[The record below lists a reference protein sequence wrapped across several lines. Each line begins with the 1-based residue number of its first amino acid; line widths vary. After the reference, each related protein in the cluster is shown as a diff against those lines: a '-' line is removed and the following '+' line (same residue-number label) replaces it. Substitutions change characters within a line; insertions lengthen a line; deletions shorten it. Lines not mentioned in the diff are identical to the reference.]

1 MVSIRKFKGLISFV
15 LIFAFILQMPFG
27 SAVNA
32 AFVPDIDK
40 IYSEGAYMVNLDT
53 GVVVYSKNENQ
64 RFYPASITKI
74 MTAIIV
80 LENCDDAK
88 LNSTVRIGA
97 DAFNEFWGSDLN
109 KQGPSHAALETG
121 QTNITY
127 LDCLYALMIV
137 SACEAANILA
147 LNVCGSIE
155 GFTDLMNQKAQEL
168 GCKDTHFSNAHGLW
182 EEDNY
187 STPYDMYLIARYGYD
202 RVPKFME
209 ICDAASHSFPPNQ
222 YNPDGYIKYNIN
234 SLISPSSEYYLEY
247 AHGIKTGSIDVYYDK
262 DGNVHDGG
270 RCLVSSAQ
278 TNGYTYLTVTMQAPY
293 FSETGEKINYNVIDH
308 YNLYNWAYDSFVYQ
322 MVVEQDAPFTEVD
335 VEQGEEDRLMLL
347 ARNDFTTIVPKDLA
361 ESGDSP
367 VQIKKTLLYDTITA
381 PVSRGEVL
389 GKLDIVYQGE
399 LIQTVD
405 LVASKSVERS
415 QIAFL
420 ADRAKSLTDTSWFIP
435 LLILLAVCIV
445 ALLVLLSIRRRKLIQ
460 EARRK
465 ERQRRRNSYR

>member
-1 MVSIRKFKGLISFV
+1 MFGIKKFKGLISFV
-15 LIFAFILQMPFG
+15 LIIALFLQMPLG
-27 SAVNA
+27 HTVNA

-64 RFYPASITKI
+64 RFYPASTTKI

-80 LENCDDAK
+80 LENCDEAK
-88 LNSTVRIGA
+88 LNSTVRISSE
-97 DAFNEFWGSDLN
+97 AFDEFWSGDKN
-109 KQGPSHAALETG
+109 KEGPSTAALEAG
-121 QTNITY
+121 QTDITY
-127 LDCLYALMIV
+127 LDCLYALMV
-137 SACEAANILA
+137 ASACEAANILA
-147 LNVCGSIE
+147 LNLCGSIE
-155 GFTDLMNQKAQEL
+155 AFADLMNQKAQEL

-182 EEDNY
+182 EAENY

-209 ICDAASHSFPPNQ
+209 ICDTVSYGFPANKN
-222 YNPDGYIKYNIN
+222 NPDGYIKYNYN
-234 SLISPSSEYYLEY
+234 PLISPSSEYYLEY
-247 AHGIKTGSIDVYYDK
+247 AHGIKTGSLPDYYDT
-262 DGNVHDGG
+262 DGVKHEGF

-278 TNGYTYLTVTMQAPY
+278 KNGFSYLTVTMQAPY
-293 FSETGEKINYNVIDH
+293 HDESGNSVNYSAKDH

-322 MVVEQDAPFTEVD
+322 TVVEQDAPFAEVD
-335 VEQGEEDRLMLL
+335 VEQGEDNRLMLL

-367 VQIKKTLLYDTITA
+367 VQVKKTIIYDSITA

-399 LIQTVD
+399 LVQTID

-415 QIAFL
+415 QVAFL
-420 ADRAKSLTDTSWFIP
+420 ADRARSLTDTSWFVP
-435 LLILLAVCIV
+435 LLILLAVCII

-460 EARRK
+460 EARRR

>member
-1 MVSIRKFKGLISFV
+1 MGSIRKFKGLISFV
-15 LIFAFILQMPFG
+15 LAFALILQFPLEIG
-27 SAVNA
+27 VNA

-53 GVVVYSKNENQ
+53 GVVVYSKNENE
-64 RFYPASITKI
+64 RFYPASTTKI

-80 LENCDDAK
+80 LENCDEAK
-88 LNSTVRIGA
+88 LNSTVRIGS
-97 DAFNEFWGSDLN
+97 DAFNEFWTSDLN
-109 KQGPSHAALETG
+109 KQGASNAALEAG

-127 LDCLYALMIV
+127 LDCLYALMIA

-147 LNVCGSIE
+147 LNLCGSIE

-182 EEDNY
+182 EAENY

-222 YNPDGYIKYNIN
+222 YNPDGYTKFNIN
-234 SLISPSSEYYLEY
+234 PLISPSSEYYLDY
-247 AHGIKTGSIDVYYDK
+247 VHGIKTGSIDVYYDK
-262 DGNVHDGG
+262 EGNTHSGG

-278 TNGYTYLTVTMQAPY
+278 KNGFTYLTVTMQAPY
-293 FSETGEKINYNVIDH
+293 FSEAGERINYNVIDH
-308 YNLYNWAYDSFVYQ
+308 YNLYKWAYDSFVYQ
-322 MVVEQDAPFTEVD
+322 TVVEQDAPFAEVD
-335 VEQGEEDRLMLL
+335 VEQGEENRLMLL

-361 ESGDSP
+361 EGGDSP
-367 VQIKKTLLYDTITA
+367 VQVKKTIIYDSITA

-389 GKLDIVYQGE
+389 GKLDIIYQGE
-399 LIQTVD
+399 LVQTID
-405 LVASKSVERS
+405 LIASKSVERS

-420 ADRAKSLTDTSWFIP
+420 ADRARSLTDTSWFIP
-435 LLILLAVCIV
+435 LLILLAVCIA
-445 ALLVLLSIRRRKLIQ
+445 ALMVLLSVRRRKLIQ

-465 ERQRRRNSYR
+465 ERRRRRNSYR

>member
-1 MVSIRKFKGLISFV
+1 MVIRKFKGLISFV
-15 LIFAFILQMPFG
+15 LIFAVILQIPLGFK
-27 SAVNA
+27 ADA
-32 AFVPDIDK
+32 AFVPDIDR
-40 IYSEGAYMVNLDT
+40 IYSEGAYMVNMNT
-53 GVVVYSKNENQ
+53 GVVVYSKNENK

-88 LNSTVRIGA
+88 LNSPVRIGY
-97 DAFNEFWGSDLN
+97 DAFNEFNSDDRN
-109 KQGPSHAALETG
+109 KQGPSHAALEAG

-147 LNVCGSIE
+147 LNLCGSIE
-155 GFTDLMNQKAQEL
+155 DFTALMNKKAEEL

-182 EEDNY
+182 EEENY
-187 STPYDMYLIARYGYD
+187 TTPYDMYLIARYGYD

-209 ICDAASHSFPPNQ
+209 ICDTASHSFPANQ

-234 SLISPSSEYYLEY
+234 PLISPGSEYYLEY
-247 AHGIKTGSIDVYYDK
+247 AHGIKTGSIDYYYDK
-262 DGNVHDGG
+262 DGNTCDGF

-278 TNGYTYLTVTMQAPY
+278 KDGFSYLLVTMQAPY
-293 FSETGEKINYNVIDH
+293 ANESGEAINFAAKDH
-308 YNLYNWAYDSFVYQ
+308 YNLYNWAYKSFVYQ
-322 MVVEQDAPFTEVD
+322 TVVSQDQAYTEVD
-335 VEQGEEDRLMLL
+335 VEQGEENRLVLL

-361 ESGDSP
+361 EGGDSP
-367 VQIKKTLLYDTITA
+367 VQVKKTLIYDSVTA

-399 LIQTVD
+399 LVQTVD
-405 LVASKSVERS
+405 LIASKSVARS
-415 QIAFL
+415 QVAFL

-435 LLILLAVCIV
+435 LLILLGVCIV

-460 EARRK
+460 EARRR

>member
-1 MVSIRKFKGLISFV
+1 MFSIRKFKGLISFV
-15 LIFAFILQMPFG
+15 LIFAFILQMSLG
-27 SAVNA
+27 YTVNA

-53 GVVVYSKNENQ
+53 EVVVYSKNEHQ

-80 LENCDDAK
+80 LENCDEAK
-88 LNSTVRIGA
+88 LNSTVRISS
-97 DAFNEFWGSDLN
+97 DAFNEFWTDDLN
-109 KQGPSHAALETG
+109 KRNPSNAALEAG

-147 LNVCGSIE
+147 LNLCGTIE
-155 GFTDLMNQKAQEL
+155 DFTDLMNQKAQEL
-168 GCKDTHFSNAHGLW
+168 GCEDTHFSNAHGLW

-209 ICDAASHSFPPNQ
+209 ICDAASYSFPPNQ

-234 SLISPSSEYYLEY
+234 PLISPSSEYYLEY
-247 AHGIKTGSIDVYYDK
+247 AHGIKTGSIDEYYDK
-262 DGNVHDGG
+262 DGNTHAGW

-278 TNGYTYLTVTMQAPY
+278 KNGFTYLTVTMQAPY
-293 FSETGEKINYNVIDH
+293 RNESGDKINYNVIDH

-322 MVVEQDAPFTEVD
+322 TVVEQDAPFAEVD
-335 VEQGEEDRLMLL
+335 VEQGEDSRLMLL

-367 VQIKKTLLYDTITA
+367 VQIKKTLIYDSITA

-399 LIQTVD
+399 LVQTID

-415 QIAFL
+415 QVAFL
-420 ADRAKSLTDTSWFIP
+420 ADRARSLTDTSWFVP
-435 LLILLAVCIV
+435 LLILLAVCII

>member
-1 MVSIRKFKGLISFV
+1 MVSIRKFKCLISLV
-15 LIFAFILQMPFG
+15 LIFAFILQTPFG
-27 SAVNA
+27 GDVNA

-64 RFYPASITKI
+64 RFFPASTTKI

-80 LENCDDAK
+80 LENCDEAK
-88 LNSTVRIGA
+88 LNSTVRIGP
-97 DAFNEFWGSDLN
+97 DAFNEFWTSDLN
-109 KQGPSHAALETG
+109 KQGASNAALEAG

-147 LNVCGSIE
+147 LNLCGSIE

-182 EEDNY
+182 EEENY

-209 ICDAASHSFPPNQ
+209 ICDTSSHSFPANQ
-222 YNPDGYIKYNIN
+222 YNPDGYVKYNIN
-234 SLISPSSEYYLEY
+234 PLISPGSEYYLEY

-262 DGNVHDGG
+262 EGKMHDGG

-278 TNGYTYLTVTMQAPY
+278 KNGFSYLTVTMQAPY
-293 FSETGEKINYNVIDH
+293 FSETGERINYNVIDH
-308 YNLYNWAYDSFVYQ
+308 YNLYNWAYDNFAYQ
-322 MVVEQDAPFTEVD
+322 TVVEQNAPFSEVN
-335 VEQGEEDRLMLL
+335 VEQGEENRLMLL
-347 ARNDFTTIVPKDLA
+347 ARNEFTTIVPKDLA
-361 ESGDSP
+361 EGGDSP
-367 VQIKKTLLYDTITA
+367 VQVKKTILYDTITA
-381 PVSRGEVL
+381 PVSKGEVL
-389 GKLDIVYQGE
+389 GRLDIIYQDE
-399 LIQTVD
+399 LVQTVD

-420 ADRAKSLTDTSWFIP
+420 ADRARSLTDTNWFIP
-435 LLILLAVCIV
+435 LIILLAVCIV

-460 EARRK
+460 EARRR